1 MTTHEITWK
10 YILNQLVKHQNLT
23 DTEVAWAMDQIMTG
37 QTEQPILASFL
48 TALHS
53 KGETPE
59 ELGALAAGMIAKA
72 ETVDIDPNAV
82 DIVGTG
88 GDQQNTVNISTM
100 AALVIAGTGANA
112 TSEAIVMTKLLR
124 DSGVAGCLSVVP
136 YYNKPTQEGM
146 FQHFK
151 AIAECTDLPQLLY
164 NVPGRTGS
172 DMKPETV
179 ARLSQIENIVGI
191 KEATGDLTRITAIK
205 ELAGKDFI
213 VLSGDDATGLE
224 AMKLGAE
231 GVISVTNNLA
241 AKDMAAMCR
250 YALAGD
256 FAKAEEIN
264 ARLMPLHQD
273 LFIESNPIPVKW
285 AAYRLGL
292 IKTPHLR
299 LPLTVL
305 SESAQVKVEEALKIA
320 GLI

>member
-1 MTTHEITWK
+1 MTTQTPLFSGSIVA
-10 YILNQLVKHQNLT
+10 LVTPMDNHGHIDFETLEKLVEFHINSGT
-23 DTEVAWAMDQIMTG
+23 DAIV
-37 QTEQPILASFL
+37 S
-48 TALHS
+48 
-53 KGETPE
+53 
-59 ELGALAAGMIAKA
+59 
-72 ETVDIDPNAV
+72 
-82 DIVGTG
+82 VGTTG
-88 GDQQNTVNISTM
+88 ESATLSIDENVRVIEKTVEFAKGRIPI
-100 AALVIAGTGANA
+100 IAGAGANA

-179 ARLSQIENIVGI
+179 ARLAKINNIVGI
-191 KEATGDLTRITAIK
+191 KEATGDISRVTKIK

-213 VLSGDDATGLE
+213 VLSGDDATSLD

-241 AKDMAAMCR
+241 PKDMADMCR

-264 ARLMPLHQD
+264 ARLMRLHHD

-292 IKTPHLR
+292 IKSAHLR

-305 SESAQVKVEEALKIA
+305 SEEVQPKVEEALKIA
-320 GLI
+320 GLL